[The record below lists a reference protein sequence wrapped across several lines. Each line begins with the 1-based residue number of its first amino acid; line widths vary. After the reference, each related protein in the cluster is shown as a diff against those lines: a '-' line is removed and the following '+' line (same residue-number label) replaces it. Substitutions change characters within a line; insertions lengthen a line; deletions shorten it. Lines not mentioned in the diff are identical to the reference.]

1 MTYCTVLLQA
11 MAGHFSDDSSCT
23 QILHQQWKVPFSS
36 TVTKTKNWDARGSQ
50 LMVPFQGGVME
61 KFQLSNMTAAH
72 RLTIKDM
79 DEDAGLGGVCRDAV
93 ISAGLVLKSKTCQFI
108 VLFPSLGNIAKLSYA
123 YLSLSEHVLKLK
135 NKRLNLK
142 EKLTWEIYSKYPNH
156 NKKCHAVNERKTKTQ
171 NNAQEMDE
179 NRKK

>member
-1 MTYCTVLLQA
+1 

-79 DEDAGLGGVCRDAV
+79 DEDTGLGGVRWDAV
-93 ISAGLVLKSKTCQFI
+93 ISAGLVLKSITCQIPF
-108 VLFPSLGNIAKLSYA
+108 LF
-123 YLSLSEHVLKLK
+123 
-135 NKRLNLK
+135 LNLK
-142 EKLTWEIYSKYPNH
+142 KSHMLISSIRTY
-156 NKKCHAVNERKTKTQ
+156 VKTKIFLPSQ
-171 NNAQEMDE
+171 NGAQQNMSY
-179 NRKK
+179 KSSK